1 MGPGANPEAG
11 MSDPPIAG
19 LALDRDDSPDTERP
33 PCPWKPCSK
42 CGWRGT
48 EAKDPRTWPR
58 GMAWPACSLCHGL
71 GLTLTNDWL
80 GSPWAILFMLPDE
93 SLDGRTPDAFLR
105 LILDPVYPLGGYRVM
120 PTAHPF
126 YANAVKFAHEDM
138 ARTKLSHAVLDAT
151 KGIFRLAGLTRH
163 LRAVLIER
171 DPVRTSTPSQNDTVI
186 RSE

>member
-1 MGPGANPEAG
+1 MNSPVLPGVAIDG
-11 MSDPPIAG
+11 
-19 LALDRDDSPDTERP
+19 DDTPDTERA

-58 GMAWPACSLCHGL
+58 GVAWPTCSLCHGL
-71 GLTLTNDWL
+71 GLTLTSDWL
-80 GSPWAILFMLPDE
+80 ASEWTILFLLPDE
-93 SLDGRTPDAFLR
+93 SLGPRTPDDFLR
-105 LILDPVYPLGGYRVM
+105 LLLDGSYPLGGYRVM
-120 PTAHPF
+120 PTAHPL
-126 YANAVKFAHEDM
+126 YAAAVRFAHDDM
-138 ARTKLSHAVLDAT
+138 ARTKLSHAVLDAK

-171 DPVRTSTPSQNDTVI
+171 DPVRKNSPIQSNTVT